1 MKKIFLPLVLLLS
14 AVSCA
19 KTETD
24 VPVSDGARVYT
35 FVGTPLDTK
44 LTVGELSDGKYP
56 GLWSEGDAL
65 DILDATSGD
74 VLGTATLTSGAGQ
87 NTGCFSFSGTLTDG
101 TSVRLV
107 YPSGTA
113 MKIAAE
119 QTGENKVTAAAWSDP
134 VAVSST
140 EPVAFT
146 LSHNPALVR
155 IELASSAFSSM
166 NLESVTLWSEDA
178 AVSGTYTTDAATGEI
193 TPQETEGYV
202 RAVPAEAT
210 PLSGTRVLWLSAL
223 PSAEAV
229 DFVLI
234 VKLKDADKTVT
245 IPVEYKAKK
254 LQAGKVAS
262 IKLTDLSLQSN
273 SFPWYEPTERRYIPD
288 GVYAYGTQNT
298 YRFNPPASG
307 VVYTTFDCKARGD
320 FRKVRKPAYTKVTRR
335 FDLNNAHNWT
345 YVGTSGNAKIDEF
358 VAILDDYT
366 LPLAY
371 RVGNATYKTGGMGQV
386 GLYDEDQNQIWA
398 FNIWYSAAPA
408 EIPYASGTVQA
419 INLGGADYGDNWK
432 SQGLFFQWGRPFA
445 IAWSAGSNGA
455 KVTSYEA
462 GTELEVSAAN
472 STSLLVSPEGF
483 QGDWTK
489 THRDDLWGCPSLDGA
504 DSGIKSVM
512 DPCPEGYRVA
522 SRAILNEVLSGET
535 ITSGRTVNAI
545 KPAGINDYW
554 MACSLYYGTSGD
566 RPSASSYYAYWANCP
581 VNDTNLGRAYSI
593 FLAKADLTGN
603 NIVNGCARSNAQ
615 SIRCMKDTD
624 NR

>member
-178 AVSGTYTTDAATGEI
+178 AVSGTYTTDAVTGEI

-320 FRKVRKPAYTKVTRR
+320 FMKVRKPAFAKVTRK
-335 FDLNNAHNWT
+335 FDLNKDHNWT
-345 YVGTSGNAKIDEF
+345 YVGTSGQAKNDDF
-358 VAILDDYT
+358 VAVTEDYM

-371 RVGNATYKTGGMGQV
+371 RVGNDTYKKGGMGQV
-386 GLYDEDQNQIWA
+386 GLYDEDQRQIWA
-398 FNIWYSAAPA
+398 FNIWYTEAPA
-408 EIPYASGTVQA
+408 EIQYASGKVQA
-419 INLGGADYGDNWK
+419 LNLGAANYGDNWK
-432 SQGLFFQWGRPFA
+432 SQGLYFQWGRPFP
-445 IAWSAGSNGA
+445 IAWSAGANGTA
-455 KVTSYEA
+455 LQNYEA
-462 GTELEVSAAN
+462 GAELEQSAAN
-472 STSLLVSPEGF
+472 STSLMISPAGF
-483 QGDWTK
+483 SGDWTK
-489 THRDDLWGCPSLDGA
+489 THRDDLWGCPSTSSA
-504 DSGIKSVM
+504 ESGIKSVM

-522 SRAILNEVLSGET
+522 SRAILEEVLAGT
-535 ITSGRTVNAI
+535 PITSGRSVNALQPKDI
-545 KPAGINDYW
+545 SDFWLAG
-554 MACSLYYGTSGD
+554 SLYYGTSGT
-566 RPSASSYYAYWANCP
+566 RAGGNAFFAYWANCP
-581 VNDTNLGRAYSI
+581 VNQTDKSRAFCI
-593 FLAKADLTGN
+593 FMDKAAASANPD
-603 NIVNGCARSNAQ
+603 NGCARSNAQ
-615 SIRCMKDTD
+615 SVRCMKDTD

>member
-1 MKKIFLPLVLLLS
+1 MMKKTILPLLILFAAL
-14 AVSCA
+14 SCA
-19 KTETD
+19 KNETEA
-24 VPVSDGARVYT
+24 VEGKVYT
-35 FVGTPLDTK
+35 FVGAPFETK
-44 LTVGELSDGKYP
+44 LVIGEPENGVFP

-65 DILDATSGD
+65 DIVDASTHA
-74 VLGTATLTSGAGQ
+74 VLGTATLVSGSGE
-87 NTGCFSFSGTLTDG
+87 NTGRFSFKGDLPEG
-101 TSVRLV
+101 GSVRLV
-107 YPSGTA
+107 YPSSGTLE
-113 MKIAAE
+113 IAAA
-119 QTGENKVTAAAWSDP
+119 QSGENRVTTASWSDP
-134 VAVSST
+134 VEVSSSA
-140 EPVAFT
+140 PVAFK

-155 IELASSAFSSM
+155 VELASSSLSSM
-166 NLESVTLWSEDA
+166 NLESVTLWSKDA
-178 AVSGTYTTDAATGEI
+178 ALSGAYEIDYASGSLSPSETAEDYVS
-193 TPQETEGYV
+193 V
-202 RAVPAEAT
+202 VPATAA
-210 PLSGTRVLWLSAL
+210 PLSGIRVLWMSVL
-223 PSAEAV
+223 PTAEAL
-229 DFVLI
+229 DFVVI
-234 VKLKDADKTVT
+234 VKLADNDKTVT
-245 IPVEYKAKK
+245 IPVEYKGKR

-262 IKLTDLSLQSN
+262 VKLNDLSLANN
-273 SFPWYEPTERRYIPD
+273 SFPWYEPVERRYIPE
-288 GVYAYGTQNT
+288 GTYAYGTQNT
-298 YRFNPPASG
+298 WRYDPPASE

-371 RVGNATYKTGGMGQV
+371 SVGNATYKTGGMGQV